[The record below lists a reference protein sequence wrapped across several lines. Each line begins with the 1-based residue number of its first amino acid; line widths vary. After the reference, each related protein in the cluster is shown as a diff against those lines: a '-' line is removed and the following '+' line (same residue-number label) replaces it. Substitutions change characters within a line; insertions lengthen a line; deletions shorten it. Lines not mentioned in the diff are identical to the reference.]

1 MITVNSRFH
10 TLIKAAGARTRA
22 RIYFIDN
29 TVNCTNDTAV
39 QTNGTLLKRN
49 STDTD
54 SNGRIAESGLELYDV
69 YNKEQDL
76 TLGGSAS
83 CQFKI
88 TFLNTDGGLKL

>member
-49 STDTD
+49 STDTAIFH
-54 SNGRIAESGLELYDV
+54 SSCEGKLGIALE
-69 YNKEQDL
+69 
-76 TLGGSAS
+76 
-83 CQFKI
+83 
-88 TFLNTDGGLKL
+88 